1 METMKNTVMEEKE
14 LIMSP
19 SRMAIKRL
27 SKNKFAMIGLVFI
40 VLMILFSFMGPVF
53 MKYDMNTQTDCIQ
66 KGPMVQG
73 HILGTDKLG
82 RDILTRLMYGGR
94 ISLLVGFIAVLL
106 EMVIGTLIG
115 AISGYYGGK
124 IDSILMSLTE
134 IWMSIP
140 FLPIVIILGSI
151 LSSLK
156 VSAQARV
163 IFLIVAMGVLSWG
176 GIARIVRGEI
186 LSLREQ
192 EFMQATEAL
201 GLRDRRKIL
210 KHLIPNIIPILI
222 VNATLDVGAFI
233 AFESALSYLGV
244 GVSEPIASWGNML
257 KAADNQANLQK
268 RAWLWL
274 PPGICVLIVTLGI
287 NLLGDG
293 LRDALDPKKKR

>member
-1 METMKNTVMEEKE
+1 MENTVKKEKNI
-14 LIMSP
+14 IMSP
-19 SRMAIKRL
+19 SKMTLQRL
-27 SKNKFAMIGLVFI
+27 TKNKFAMLGL
-40 VLMILFSFMGPVF
+40 ILILALVVFSFVGPLF

-94 ISLLVGFIAVLL
+94 ISILVGLVSVMIELT
-106 EMVIGTLIG
+106 IGTLIG
-115 AISGYYGGK
+115 SISGYYGGK
-124 IDSILMSLTE
+124 VDTALMTITE

-140 FLPIVIILGSI
+140 FLPVIIILGSI
-151 LSSLK
+151 LSALK
-156 VSAQARV
+156 VDSTTRV
-163 IFLIVAMGVLSWG
+163 LFLIISMGVLSWG

-186 LSLREQ
+186 LTLREQ
-192 EFMQATEAL
+192 EYIQATEAL
-201 GLRDRRKIL
+201 GLRDSRKIL
-210 KHLIPNIIPILI
+210 RHLIPNIIPILI
-222 VNATLDVGAFI
+222 VNATLDMGTFI
-233 AFESALSYLGV
+233 VFEATLSYLGV
-244 GVSEPIASWGNML
+244 GVAEPVASWGNML
-257 KAADNQANLQK
+257 KAADNQANLEK